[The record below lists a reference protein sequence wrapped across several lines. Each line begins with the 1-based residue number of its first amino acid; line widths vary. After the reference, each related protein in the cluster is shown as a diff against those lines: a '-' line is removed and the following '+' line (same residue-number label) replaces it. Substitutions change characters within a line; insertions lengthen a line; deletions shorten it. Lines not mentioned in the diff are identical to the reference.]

1 VTHPEHDEHD
11 GEVDGGLYRRI
22 EPWPASEKTA
32 SRDRL
37 EAYQLDSWHTVAM
50 SRTAVL
56 TVVTARFGTFPIDGD
71 GRCRSGLGF
80 RYGEKM
86 ERGRNSGTR
95 VRRGPLY
102 GARAR
107 LVTPSV
113 EEGPPATKGRG
124 ARRLAGVHAR
134 RKDEDDLLL
143 VILTKG

>member
-11 GEVDGGLYRRI
+11 GEVDGGLYRRT

-113 EEGPPATKGRG
+113 EEELTA
-124 ARRLAGVHAR
+124 ARRRGSR
-134 RKDEDDLLL
+134 RRAVER
-143 VILTKG
+143 G